1 MPSALFSSHVRLNNL
16 WSALEGIS
24 GEGLEV
30 PEACGLH
37 PSPEVSKIFPSS
49 TFSLY
54 LAPNK
59 VKSFPSYLSSGRA
72 WLDYLFVSLK
82 FKTPGNM
89 YLFLLL
95 PASQTSRLLH
105 KEANCIS

>member
-1 MPSALFSSHVRLNNL
+1 MRLNNL

-37 PSPEVSKIFPSS
+37 PSPEVSKIIPSS

-59 VKSFPSYLSSGRA
+59 VKSFPSYLSTA
-72 WLDYLFVSLK
+72 WLDYLLVSFK
-82 FKTPGNM
+82 FKTPGNV

>member
-1 MPSALFSSHVRLNNL
+1 MRLNNL

-37 PSPEVSKIFPSS
+37 PSPEVSKIIPSS
-49 TFSLY
+49 TFSHD

-59 VKSFPSYLSSGRA
+59 AKSFPSYLSM
-72 WLDYLFVSLK
+72 WLVRFLSLYLLNLK
-82 FKTPGNM
+82 RPGSM
-89 YLFLLL
+89 KLYLLL
-95 PASQTSRLLH
+95 PASQTSR
-105 KEANCIS
+105 

>member
-1 MPSALFSSHVRLNNL
+1 MRLNNL

-37 PSPEVSKIFPSS
+37 PSPEVSKIIPSS

-59 VKSFPSYLSSGRA
+59 VKSFPSYLFMCLVR
-72 WLDYLFVSLK
+72 LFYLYRLNLK
-82 FKTPGNM
+82 RQGM
-89 YLFLLL
+89 
-95 PASQTSRLLH
+95 
-105 KEANCIS
+105 